1 MYAIINAL
9 PGAPLIYISA
19 LDPTIKALTQLY
31 ISLIIKYNDHRTIIS
46 AFNKL

>member
-19 LDPTIKALTQLY
+19 LDLTIKALTQLY
-31 ISLIIKYNDHRTIIS
+31 IRLILKYNAHRTHIS
-46 AFNKL
+46 EFN